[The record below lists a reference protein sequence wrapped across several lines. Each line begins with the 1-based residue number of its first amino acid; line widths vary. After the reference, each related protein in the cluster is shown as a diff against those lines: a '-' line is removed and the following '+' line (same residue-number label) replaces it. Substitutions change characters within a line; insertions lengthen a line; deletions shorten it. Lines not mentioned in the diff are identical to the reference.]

1 MVLSDREIRQRLYP
15 YPAELEEW
23 QKIKIAPLNEQAL
36 QPASIDLRL
45 SGDFI
50 FFPLRTEDNRPIFHH
65 QDTLQPQ
72 NSPGKTYQ
80 YEGVVLLLPG
90 WFALGSTIE
99 TVTVPE
105 DLVANLMGKS
115 SLGRQGLIVHATAGW
130 CDPGFRGRITL
141 ELNNISPY
149 PLKLHVGQYIA
160 QLAFTQL
167 TSRVIVPYGEKKLRS
182 RYQGQDTVTAARPYA
197 SSDEPAPK
205 S

>member
-1 MVLSDREIRQRLYP
+1 MVLSDREIRHRLY
-15 YPAELEEW
+15 ARGLEDW
-23 QKIKIAPLNEQAL
+23 QKLEIDPWDEQAL
-36 QPASIDLRL
+36 QPASVDLRL

-50 FFPLRTEDNRPIFHH
+50 FFPLRTDDNRPIFHH

-72 NSPGKTYQ
+72 NTPAKTYQ
-80 YEGVVLLLPG
+80 YDGAVLLLPG

-105 DLVANLMGKS
+105 DLVASLMGKS

-130 CDPGFRGRITL
+130 CDPAFHGRITL
-141 ELNNISPY
+141 ELSNISPY

-167 TSRVIVPYGEKKLRS
+167 TSRVMRPYGDKVLRS
-182 RYQGQDTVTAARPYA
+182 RYQGQDTVTAARPYS
-197 SSDEPAPK
+197 SSDGELT
-205 S
+205 